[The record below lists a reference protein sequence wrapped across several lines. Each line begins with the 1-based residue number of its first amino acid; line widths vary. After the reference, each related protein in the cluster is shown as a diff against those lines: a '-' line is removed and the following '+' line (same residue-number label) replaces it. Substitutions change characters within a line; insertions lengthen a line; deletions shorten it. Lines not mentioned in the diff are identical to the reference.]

1 MRFNYPE
8 SVRSLVEDEAKNCT
22 RESSSTRPA
31 VVGNASNSLIPN

>member
-22 RESSSTRPA
+22 RGQVALDLRLW
-31 VVGNASNSLIPN
+31 VMLVIP